1 MTVWPEAYR
10 GQVSGGTAVA
20 VRSSARRTFGSR
32 PEATDELA
40 AIDRP
45 ALLDRLFSQPAHD
58 LTPPERRVLCGAVV
72 HVDELSGRVLRCT
85 RDNGHAGLEHDN
97 LGAQVLSDWAE
108 TGGAALLTS
117 PIPVTPLGQT
127 IQTIMSHVRS
137 YEGVRQWRLER
148 GMTADAAAAWERAEA
163 LRLLVR
169 TLGR

>member
-10 GQVSGGTAVA
+10 GQVSGGTGVLE
-20 VRSSARRTFGSR
+20 RSSARRARHSR
-32 PEATDELA
+32 PDA
-40 AIDRP
+40 ADDLTPTDRP
-45 ALLDRLFSQPAHD
+45 ALLDRLFGTAPHD
-58 LTPPERRVLCGAVV
+58 LTPAARRVLCGAVV

-85 RDNGHAGLEHDN
+85 RDDGHAGLEHDN
-97 LGAQVLSDWAE
+97 LGAQVLTDWAE
-108 TGGAALLTS
+108 SGGAALLTS

-127 IQTIMSHVRS
+127 IQTIMSHIRS

-148 GMTADAAAAWERAEA
+148 GMTADAAAAFERAEA